1 MVAFSL
7 LRYNFFHIPTQFL
20 EETWAATCEW
30 NIVYGDTAEYLKSP
44 PPKKK
49 QKLWGWWHT
58 EMEVFKVGIF
68 QFVFVDLGMTF
79 SEALITL
86 WLYNFLVTLVLDF
99 FQVKVK

>member
-1 MVAFSL
+1 MQKKSASRLNVSLIMVAFSL

-20 EETWAATCEW
+20 EETWA
-30 NIVYGDTAEYLKSP
+30 
-44 PPKKK
+44 
-49 QKLWGWWHT
+49 

-79 SEALITL
+79 SEALITI